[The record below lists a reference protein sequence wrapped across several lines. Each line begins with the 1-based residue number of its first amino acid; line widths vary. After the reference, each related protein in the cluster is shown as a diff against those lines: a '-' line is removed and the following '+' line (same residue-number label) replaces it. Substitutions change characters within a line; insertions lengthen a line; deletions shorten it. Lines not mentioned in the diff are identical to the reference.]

1 MISIVKITYP
11 PFDYATSYF
20 VYWADEE
27 AILIDCVPNCYH
39 KVKKLERELNKKVT
53 SILLT
58 HGHIDHIHDLQYFK
72 KDGVNIVIHERDADK
87 LYTDKHLGNR
97 FNMFVPPVEADVLID
112 DYTESYN
119 HEDYQIGVFLAPGHT
134 AGSVCY
140 VIEGILFSG
149 DTLFRGCIGRTDL
162 GDGTQVN
169 MVQTLKRLKKEFP
182 RDTLVYPGHGLETT
196 LDNEYRLNTYL
207 RDL

>member
-1 MISIVKITYP
+1 MVRVVKITYP
-11 PFDYATSYF
+11 SFDFATSYF

-27 AILIDCVPNCYH
+27 ALLIDCVPHSYH

-53 SILLT
+53 AILLT

-72 KDGVNIVIHERDADK
+72 RDGVKIIIHERDADK
-87 LYTDKHLGNR
+87 LYTDKHLGDR
-97 FNMFVPPVEADVLID
+97 FNMHIPPVEPDILID

-119 HEDYQIGVFLAPGHT
+119 HELRDIEIFLAPGHT
-134 AGSVCY
+134 PGSVCY
-140 VIEGILFSG
+140 VIHGMLFSG

-162 GDGTQVN
+162 GDGTEVN
-169 MVQTLKRLKKEFP
+169 MVQTLKRLKKQFP
-182 RDTLVYPGHGLETT
+182 KETLVYPGHGLETT
-196 LDNEYRLNTYL
+196 LEYEYKFNPYL